1 MMFDSI
7 RLCLKNAVEQY
18 HDGKR
23 TEWMLKHSGQ
33 CVLNGSQVWWT
44 TEVEEAIRLENGQT
58 LQKYLDQLQA
68 QLLDAVQLVRGK
80 LTKL

>member
-1 MMFDSI
+1 
-7 RLCLKNAVEQY
+7 
-18 HDGKR
+18 
-23 TEWMLKHSGQ
+23 MLKHSGQ

-44 TEVEEAIRLENGQT
+44 TEVEEAIVNGT

>member
-7 RLCLKNAVEQY
+7 RLCLKNSVDQY

-44 TEVEEAIRLENGQT
+44 TEVEEAIVNGT
-58 LQKYLDQLQA
+58 LPKYLDQLQA

>member
-7 RLCLKNAVEQY
+7 RLCLKNAVDQY

-44 TEVEEAIRLENGQT
+44 TEVEEAIVNGT

>member
-1 MMFDSI
+1 
-7 RLCLKNAVEQY
+7 
-18 HDGKR
+18 
-23 TEWMLKHSGQ
+23 MLKHSGQ

-44 TEVEEAIRLENGQT
+44 TEVEEAIIAGA

>member
-18 HDGKR
+18 HEGKR
-23 TEWMLKHSGQ
+23 TDWMLKHSGQ

-44 TEVEEAIRLENGQT
+44 TEVEEAIIAGA

>member
-18 HDGKR
+18 QDGKR
-23 TEWMLKHSGQ
+23 TDWMLKHSGQ

-44 TEVEEAIRLENGQT
+44 TEVEEAIIGSC

>member
-1 MMFDSI
+1 
-7 RLCLKNAVEQY
+7 
-18 HDGKR
+18 
-23 TEWMLKHSGQ
+23 MLKHSGQ

-44 TEVEEAIRLENGQT
+44 TEVEDAIKAGT
-58 LQKYLDQLQA
+58 LPKYLDQLQA